1 MTKEQVEE
9 EYRKLL
15 RETIAEENRIM
26 KEAKENGTWKPG
38 LDSNKELFVEV
49 KKEFYR
55 KIDELKNSV
64 DE

>member
-15 RETIAEENRIM
+15 RETIAAEDRIM
-26 KEAKENGTWKPG
+26 KEAEENGTWKPG
-38 LDSNKELFVEV
+38 LDSNKELFKDI

-55 KIDELKNSV
+55 KIIGGIKKTNI
-64 DE
+64 

>member
-1 MTKEQVEE
+1 MNKEQVEE

-15 RETIAEENRIM
+15 RETIAAEDRIM
-26 KEAKENGTWKPG
+26 KEAEENGTWKPG
-38 LDSNKELFVEV
+38 LDSNKELFKDI

-55 KIDELKNSV
+55 KINELKNSV

>member
-15 RETIAEENRIM
+15 RETIAAEDRIM
-26 KEAKENGTWKPG
+26 KEAEENGTWKPG
-38 LDSNKELFVEV
+38 LDSNKELFKDI

>member
-26 KEAKENGTWKPG
+26 KESEENGTWKPG
-38 LDSNKELFVEV
+38 LDSNKELFKDI

-55 KIDELKNSV
+55 KINELKNSV

>member
-15 RETIAEENRIM
+15 RETIAAEDRIM
-26 KEAKENGTWKPG
+26 KEAEENGTWKPG
-38 LDSNKELFVEV
+38 LDSNKELFKDI

-55 KIDELKNSV
+55 KINELKNSV